1 MPETSDT
8 PEQPAEQPAEQPDGP
23 DDDFSL
29 RITQVQARP
38 HPVEEG
44 KPDPLRLELRL
55 GTSRGEISAL
65 LDVSEG
71 QPGAVVF
78 CSGAM
83 GGAHEVIGPGGRVY
97 ERLAGE
103 LPGQGVS
110 TLRFHYRMAGGV
122 RGMRAGCAGGVL
134 VSGRR
139 GRGAD
144 RAGGALVRRG
154 GGDQGGADLPSVCG
168 VVSLSPQLF
177 GTRQVEQL
185 GKPLLL
191 VHGTAD
197 GILHHA
203 ASEDIYKRA
212 QDPKRLV
219 LIPDG
224 GHGLAEDPETVHR
237 ELSGFIRQLA
247 GPRSKGGV
255 AEGEDAGSDAAEG
268 RRRGRRGGC
277 DC

>member
-1 MPETSDT
+1 MPETPDT
-8 PEQPAEQPAEQPDGP
+8 PEQSAEQPTEQPVAPG
-23 DDDFSL
+23 DDFSL

-38 HPVEEG
+38 RPVDEG
-44 KPDPLRLELRL
+44 EQDPLRLELRL

-110 TLRFHYRMAGGV
+110 TLRFHYRMAGEFEECVLDVLG
-122 RGMRAGCAGGVL
+122 ACSFLGGVGAERIVL
-134 VSGRR
+134 VGHSF
-139 GRGAD
+139 
-144 RAGGALVRRG
+144 GGAVVIKAG
-154 GGDQGGADLPSVCG
+154 QILPSVCG

-247 GPRSKGGV
+247 GPR
-255 AEGEDAGSDAAEG
+255 E
-268 RRRGRRGGC
+268 
-277 DC
+277 

>member
-1 MPETSDT
+1 MTNSPDT
-8 PEQPAEQPAEQPDGP
+8 PQNSP
-23 DDDFSL
+23 DDDASL

-38 HPVEEG
+38 RVVDGGEA
-44 KPDPLRLELRL
+44 DQTRLELRL
-55 GTSRGEISAL
+55 GTTRGEIAAL

-83 GGAHEVIGPGGRVY
+83 GGEHEVIGPGGRVY

-110 TLRFHYRMAGGV
+110 TLRIHYRMAGEFEECVLDVLGACSFLSGV
-122 RGMRAGCAGGVL
+122 GAERVVL
-134 VSGRR
+134 VGHSF
-139 GRGAD
+139 
-144 RAGGALVRRG
+144 GGAVVIKAG
-154 GGDQGGADLPSVCG
+154 QILPMVCG

-212 QDPKRLV
+212 LEPKRMV

-247 GPRSKGGV
+247 GPR
-255 AEGEDAGSDAAEG
+255 E
-268 RRRGRRGGC
+268 
-277 DC
+277 